1 MRLIDISRPIA
12 SGAVVYPGDPP
23 LEVERLCTA
32 GEDSPCT
39 ISRLGGWTTHVL
51 THVDA
56 PLHFVPGGAT
66 LDDTPLDRFVG
77 EALVVEVEGDAV
89 LPEHLPAG
97 ADLLG
102 VAVLFKTRN
111 SVVPGGPGAT
121 GFREDHVYVS
131 AAAASVAVARR
142 VNLVGI
148 DYLSVD
154 RYGDEAYPAHHI
166 LLGNGVLILEGLDLV
181 GVGPGRY
188 TLVALPLRIAGA
200 DGSPV
205 RAALIAHD
213 GDITGSA
220 RWESERA

>member
-12 SGAVVYPGDPP
+12 SGGLVYPGDPP

-32 GEDSPCT
+32 GKDAPCT
-39 ISRLGGWTTHVL
+39 ITSLGGWTTHFL

-56 PLHFVPGGAT
+56 PLHFVAGGAT
-66 LDDTPLDRFVG
+66 LDDTPLERFAG

-89 LPEHLPAG
+89 LPEHLPQG
-97 ADLLG
+97 EDLWG

-111 SVVPGGPGAT
+111 SRIDDWTV
-121 GFREDHVYVS
+121 FREDHVYVS
-131 AAAASVAVARR
+131 AAAAARAVERR

-154 RYGDEAYPAHHI
+154 RHGDEAYPAHHT
-166 LLGNGVLILEGLDLV
+166 LLGNGVLILEGIDLA
-181 GVGPGRY
+181 GVAPGRY

-205 RAALIAHD
+205 RAALIPHDAHD
-213 GDITGSA
+213 DEPA
-220 RWESERA
+220 RGEGERA